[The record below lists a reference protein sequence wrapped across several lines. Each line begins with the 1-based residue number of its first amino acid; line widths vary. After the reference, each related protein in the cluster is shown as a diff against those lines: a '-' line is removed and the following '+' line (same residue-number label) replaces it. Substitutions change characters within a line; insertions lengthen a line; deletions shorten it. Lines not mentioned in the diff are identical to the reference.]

1 MRTNFTGLLQ
11 KGNLTPKERAL
22 MVVHNAVAEEREG
35 KGFLSDA
42 DKYALVEGWRP
53 KDNSEVR
60 EYNKYNGGWRTA
72 LYAEIDAQTAFLNAQ
87 NAFLRACIAAG
98 YYLHTDYE
106 KVARS
111 DNRLFDW
118 SNLNC
123 EKRPNAKDALETV
136 LENSG
141 LRRDYM
147 AYRYAFE
154 SLDEKL
160 QRDLLR
166 LYPDVKTESGYL
178 TSEMILYDLLK
189 ENKEPDNEI
198 KDRIADLI
206 AKSSYNEYRAALS
219 GKRGGEGKSGVS
231 EFSPWSF
238 RGYFADIPLLEVA
251 RKCAEYKG
259 LDMPNDEDE
268 SAVARLLLERI
279 TAYAADCET
288 DVGTL
293 IRQAAR
299 RYLDEGLLDDYPP
312 LFLSDRKETVN
323 GESTAL
329 THKEIFTRWLE
340 AKTKADQEIQKMIDE
355 GKLEVRVISDEVFGV
370 RRDKETVLG
379 KSLYQLEGGLGFV
392 EDYKRQ
398 AEALVP
404 VGFLF
409 ELIKQGDLLY
419 QYGLLLGFEDIF
431 QRLSTVY
438 DVDLTYKVQGYLATI
453 RRNLHL
459 LNDMLRII
467 KEKYVSEAYLFHD
480 CCYFMDVPQTC
491 FAIDIGAVKPEKQRP
506 EIYYKE
512 LQKTFG
518 NEF

>member
-42 DKYALVEGWRP
+42 DKYALVEGWHP

-72 LYAEIDAQTAFLNAQ
+72 LYAEIDAQTTFLNAQ
-87 NAFLRACIAAG
+87 NAFLRACIAAD

-106 KVARS
+106 KVVQN
-111 DNRLFDW
+111 DNGLFDW

-160 QRDLLR
+160 QQDLLR
-166 LYPDVKTESGYL
+166 LYPDVKTESDYL
-178 TSEMILYDLLK
+178 ISELALYDLLK
-189 ENKEPDNEI
+189 ENEEPDNET
-198 KDRIADLI
+198 KDKIADLI
-206 AKSSYNEYRAALS
+206 AKRSYNEYRAALAE
-219 GKRGGEGKSGVS
+219 KREDKGGVS
-231 EFSPWSF
+231 VLSPWSF
-238 RGYFADIPLLEVA
+238 HSYFADIPLLEVA
-251 RKCAEYKG
+251 KKCAEYNG
-259 LDMPNDEDE
+259 LDMPKEEDE
-268 SAVARLLLERI
+268 SEVASFLLERI
-279 TAYAADCET
+279 TAYAAERKT
-288 DVGTL
+288 DVGAL
-293 IRQAAR
+293 IKQAAR
-299 RYLDEGLLDDYPP
+299 RYLDEGLLDEYPP

-323 GESTAL
+323 EESTAL
-329 THKEIFTRWLE
+329 SHKEVFTRWLE

-379 KSLYQLEGGLGFV
+379 KSLYQLEDGLGFV

-404 VGFLF
+404 MGFLF
-409 ELIKQGDLLY
+409 ELIEQGDLLY

-431 QRLSTVY
+431 KRLSTVY

-453 RRNLHL
+453 GRNIHL

-491 FAIDIGAVKPEKQRP
+491 FAIDIGAVKPEKQRL

-512 LQKTFG
+512 LQKTFS